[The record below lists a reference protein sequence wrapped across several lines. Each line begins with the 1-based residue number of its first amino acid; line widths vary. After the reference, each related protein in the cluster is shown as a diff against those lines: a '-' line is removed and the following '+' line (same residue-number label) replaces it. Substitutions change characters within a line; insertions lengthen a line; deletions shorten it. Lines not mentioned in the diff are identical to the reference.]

1 MFDAGILLEYLGV
14 GRVVYGF
21 WLDTSKRQKKFLKL
35 AKFELFRKKR
45 VRPASAHSAKNAKKR
60 VKTMKVA
67 GQIEFECEKNNIEH
81 KNNFPLNL
89 QRLDVLTR
97 ELEICYFAVN
107 NCSFTR
113 TRDQFF
119 SLLFFEPF
127 PSKKKAK
134 AFYGYAKKTYFFH
147 IRHFGCIAI

>member
-1 MFDAGILLEYLGV
+1 MDETGAWRIAIETKPLKPDDETTTEFLERLTAGVQRSEATIFTPANSESQRSYA
-14 GRVVYGF
+14 R
-21 WLDTSKRQKKFLKL
+21 REIMKKTLI
-35 AKFELFRKKR
+35 
-45 VRPASAHSAKNAKKR
+45 S
-60 VKTMKVA
+60 
-67 GQIEFECEKNNIEH
+67 
-81 KNNFPLNL
+81 
-89 QRLDVLTR
+89 
-97 ELEICYFAVN
+97 LEICYFAVN

-147 IRHFGCIAI
+147 IRNFGCIAI